1 MSEVET
7 NSGVMFLTKKSN
19 HKSILEI
26 KRSMKTS
33 QMISVLEIVDEKNEE
48 VKEEPKEKII
58 EEVKG

>member
-26 KRSMKTS
+26 KRSMKS
-33 QMISVLEIVDEKNEE
+33 SHMISALETVDEKNEE
-48 VKEEPKEKII
+48 IKEEPKEEII
-58 EEVKG
+58 EEFKG